1 MYVIF
6 RDAPDRFLGRYC
18 GYSAPGPVES
28 PRGAVGIRIHLHT
41 DQESVASGFKAR
53 YIFEVAKSVF
63 GDCGNNA
70 SIEDSGVILSPNYP
84 AKYDGPGKNLAS
96 SACNWYLNV
105 RNGYKIS
112 IWFDV
117 FFVEGDPAGKCSFGC
132 FLEYKVVKKMLCQR
146 GIFIDQSECSF
157 GNFEILSL

>member
-1 MYVIF
+1 MCFEDWLEMYVIF

-132 FLEYKVVKKMLCQR
+132 FL
-146 GIFIDQSECSF
+146 
-157 GNFEILSL
+157 